1 MPGIHLAEYVVLTEG
16 PRAVALITHG
26 HQADAW
32 NQKACSY
39 LGRATT
45 SLNSALRNL
54 SFGEIKKGV
63 PDEDAARSLLA
74 GTAANRLDQVSPFG
88 VSSDL
93 GSLDEQML
101 FEAFHRI
108 WGTGRD
114 IGPPPRGSNP
124 AARGLG

>member
-1 MPGIHLAEYVVLTEG
+1 MSRPV
-16 PRAVALITHG
+16 PRCLEPEAR
-26 HQADAW
+26 
-32 NQKACSY
+32 CY

-45 SLNSALRNL
+45 SLNSALHDL

-88 VSSDL
+88 VNSDL

-101 FEAFHRI
+101 FEAVGDQGDSPSRLRKNSAFGENRPEVSSKPEI
-108 WGTGRD
+108 R
-114 IGPPPRGSNP
+114 SS
-124 AARGLG
+124 